1 MGGPLIMKISKRA
14 FSFYPYLY
22 PLFVGS
28 IYFFLYVPIF
38 LLIIFSFNN
47 DAYACSWHG
56 FTLRWYEALWQD
68 SEVWDALKNSL
79 IVAGSA
85 VVLSISMG
93 TLLVFYG
100 QRRYLNRCM
109 GFFYASL
116 AVPEIVL
123 AVGLL
128 SFFYFFS
135 IYLGL
140 PTLIAAHTLIGLGY
154 VVPILYTRY
163 LEIDKRIIE
172 ASYDLGA
179 TREQTFVRIVLPLLT
194 PAIVTGSL
202 LVFIISFDDFLLSF
216 FCSGTTAQ
224 TLPIYIFALIRSGT
238 SPMVNALSTML
249 LAISSFLMAFFFC
262 LRIKKTDIVS

>member
-1 MGGPLIMKISKRA
+1 MGGSLKMARR
-14 FSFYPYLY
+14 FSCARYAY
-22 PLFVGS
+22 PLFVS
-28 IYFFLYVPIF
+28 LIYFFLYVPII
-38 LLIIFSFNN
+38 LLVIFSFNK
-47 DAYACSWHG
+47 DPFACSWQG
-56 FTLRWYEALWQD
+56 FTFHWYELLWED

-100 QRRYLNRCM
+100 KRRYLNRFM

-140 PTLIAAHTLIGLGY
+140 PTLIATHTLIGLGY

-163 LEIDKRIIE
+163 SEIDRRIIE

-179 TREQTFVRIVLPLLT
+179 TREQTFVRIVLPLLS
-194 PAIVTGSL
+194 PAILTGSL

-249 LAISSFLMAFFFC
+249 LTVSSLLMTLFFC
-262 LRIKKTDIVS
+262 LRLKKMDIVS

>member
-1 MGGPLIMKISKRA
+1 MVRRNA
-14 FSFYPYLY
+14 HTQYAY
-22 PLFVGS
+22 PLFVGF
-28 IYFFLYVPIF
+28 IYFFLYIPII
-38 LLIIFSFNN
+38 LLIMFSFND
-47 DAYACSWHG
+47 DAFACSWHG
-56 FTLRWYEALWQD
+56 FTLRWYEQLWSD
-68 SEVWDALKNSL
+68 TEVWHALKNSL
-79 IVAGSA
+79 VIASSSVILT
-85 VVLSISMG
+85 VSMG

-100 QRRYLNRCM
+100 QGRYLNRCM

-154 VVPILYTRY
+154 AVPILYTRY
-163 LEIDKRIIE
+163 REIDKRIIE

-179 TREQTFVRIVLPLLT
+179 TREQTFVRVVLPLLS
-194 PAIVTGSL
+194 PAIVTGAL

-216 FCSGTTAQ
+216 FCSGTTVQ
-224 TLPIYIFALIRSGT
+224 TLPIYIFALIRAGT
-238 SPMVNALSTML
+238 SPMVNALSTL
-249 LAISSFLMAFFFC
+249 LLVVSSLFMALFFW
-262 LRIKKTDIVS
+262 LQSAHTDIMS